1 MKKVCRCKLCSDGIV
16 MKLENDNSIPICLK
30 CESKLK

>member
-1 MKKVCRCKLCSDGIV
+1 MKKVCKCSNCSSGLV
-16 MKLENDNSIPICLK
+16 MKLKTDNSIPICLK